1 MAAAAFTDADL
12 SALAGVT
19 QVEELSLS
27 GLTLPDERL
36 PRMQSFAHLKTLTL
50 SPSGKGYPEE
60 TKARV
65 KALLPKVDV
74 KFSP

>member
-1 MAAAAFTDADL
+1 
-12 SALAGVT
+12 
-19 QVEELSLS
+19 
-27 GLTLPDERL
+27 
-36 PRMQSFAHLKTLTL
+36 MQSFAHLKTLTL